1 MPHNCAQLTG
11 NIGVGQAIVVSAP
24 TQGVKLTELA
34 GVVE

>member
-11 NIGVGQAIVVSAP
+11 NIGQVVVVSAP